1 MSNPTTN
8 PPSSPNNTSGMDP
21 FQKLHKMSTTAGVGA
36 HDYVAVN
43 TPAVIAAIAGLA
55 SISAIVSPVML
66 VVPAFAVVC
75 AVMAWA
81 QIGKSNGTQT
91 GKLLA
96 ILGVLTGLGFGGYV
110 VAGQIREARAFA
122 ESRREIGAL
131 FTNFTTATSK
141 GDHAAAFQVFGPS
154 FQSRNKFPAFSAFL
168 KMLEDN
174 QSYGKIVGSDWNE
187 RLEAMADTMGE
198 GNDLARA
205 AVTLKFE
212 KSDAKI
218 SSDVVLVRRRSDEKW
233 VIEQMQPLFEQEQAQ
248 QRPTQGGPPPGAP
261 Q

>member
-8 PPSSPNNTSGMDP
+8 PPSSPNTAPGMDP
-21 FQKLHKMSTTAGVGA
+21 FQKLHKMSTTAGVGS

-43 TPAVIAAIAGLA
+43 TPAVVSAIAGLS
-55 SISAIVSPVML
+55 SISAMVAPVML
-66 VVPAFAVVC
+66 FVPAFAVVC
-75 AVMAWA
+75 AVVAWS

-96 ILGVLTGLGFGGYV
+96 ILGVVAGLGFGGYV
-110 VAGQIREARAFA
+110 VAGQIRDARAFA

-131 FTNFTTATSK
+131 FTTFTDATSK
-141 GDHAAAFQVFGPS
+141 GDHEAAYKVFGPA
-154 FQSRNKFPAFSAFL
+154 FQSRNKFATFSAFL

-174 QSYGKIVGSDWNE
+174 ASYGKIVSSEWNE
-187 RLEAMADTMGE
+187 RMEAMADTMGE

-212 KSDAKI
+212 KGDARI

-248 QRPTQGGPPPGAP
+248 QRPGVGGPPPGAP